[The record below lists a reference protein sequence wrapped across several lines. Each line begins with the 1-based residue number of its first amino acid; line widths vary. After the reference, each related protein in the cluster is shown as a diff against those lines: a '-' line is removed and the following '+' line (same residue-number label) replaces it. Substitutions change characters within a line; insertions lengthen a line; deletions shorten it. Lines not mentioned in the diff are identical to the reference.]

1 MNKRIKQNKAISSNA
16 WLEGEYSR
24 IMTAAVVNRR
34 FCDMLL
40 SNPEKAISNGYA
52 GEIFHLGSEEK
63 KHLAAIRATSL
74 ADFAR
79 QLTQVQIGMLGC
91 AAD

>member
-1 MNKRIKQNKAISSNA
+1 
-16 WLEGEYSR
+16 
-24 IMTAAVVNRR
+24 MTAAVVNSHFRE
-34 FCDMLL
+34 MLL
-40 SNPEKAISNGYA
+40 TNPEKAISNGYA

-63 KHLAAIRATSL
+63 KHLSSIRATSL

-79 QLTQVQIGMLGC
+79 QLTQAQIGMMSY